1 MTRLE
6 AVSTILCAGSC
17 ISGIREATHPAS
29 HVATHAPRN
38 GTTLSQATAQIR
50 FWGVRGSTPTVDQ
63 ATWRYGGN
71 TPCLELTTPRGA
83 RFILDCGT
91 GLRML
96 GSHLASGN
104 IPATH
109 DGAASRAPGITGPSA
124 GSVENS
130 AQTTGNASPIHAHI
144 FVTHYHWDHIQGI
157 PFFAPLYSPQN
168 KFHFYSF
175 RSKFLGRD
183 SLKQVFETQ
192 MAYPYFP
199 VNVSAM
205 SAGREF
211 TEISGGETV
220 QIDDA
225 KITVCW
231 LNHPQGCLGFRF
243 ETPAGI
249 IAYAT
254 DNEPGDAE
262 LDRNLLKLADR
273 ADIFINDAQYTPEQL
288 AGPRRGWGHS
298 SWLAGAQVAKE
309 ARARNLVLF
318 HHDPD
323 SSDRDVD
330 ALLRQARQHFDNV
343 WGAAEGMAM
352 SLGADQMA
360 VHLPTTRS
368 GQRREGNLRA
378 RVTGYT
384 TEGRAFEEETVIRDL
399 TLQGAML
406 YLSHSPRLQSE
417 LQVEMGDPGKESPAE
432 HPLRLRGYVVKLEP
446 GPHTDQTA
454 VGVVFTE

>member
-1 MTRLE
+1 MN
-6 AVSTILCAGSC
+6 A
-17 ISGIREATHPAS
+17 
-29 HVATHAPRN
+29 
-38 GTTLSQATAQIR
+38 ATAQIR

-71 TPCLELTTPRGA
+71 TPCLELTTPAGT

-91 GLRML
+91 GIRML
-96 GSHLASGN
+96 GNQLSGCGMNPGNGPGNGVLASKS
-104 IPATH
+104 PE
-109 DGAASRAPGITGPSA
+109 
-124 GSVENS
+124 GSQS
-130 AQTTGNASPIHAHI
+130 DPLRAHI
-144 FVTHYHWDHIQGI
+144 FITHYHWDHIQGI

-175 RSKFLGRD
+175 RSKFLGPD

-192 MAYPYFP
+192 MAFPYFP
-199 VNVSAM
+199 VNPTAM
-205 SAGREF
+205 SAEREF
-211 TEISGGETV
+211 TEISGGDTM

-225 KITVCW
+225 KITVAW

-243 ETPAGI
+243 ETPAGVI
-249 IAYAT
+249 VYAT

-262 LDRNLLKLADR
+262 LDCNLVRLAR
-273 ADIFINDAQYTPEQL
+273 GADIFINDAQYTPEQL
-288 AGPRRGWGHS
+288 AGPRHGWGHS
-298 SWLAGAQVAKE
+298 SWLAGTEIARE
-309 ARARNLVLF
+309 AGARNLVLF

-343 WGAAEGMAM
+343 WAAAEGMAM
-352 SLGADQMA
+352 GLGAEQMA
-360 VHLPTTRS
+360 VHLPTSRS

-378 RVTGYT
+378 VVTGYT
-384 TEGRAFEEETVIRDL
+384 SEGRAFQEETVIRDL
-399 TLQGAML
+399 TLQGAMI
-406 YLSHSPRLQSE
+406 YLNHSPRLQSE

-432 HPLRLRGYVVKLEP
+432 HPMKLRGYVVKLEP
-446 GPHTDQTA
+446 SPQTDQTA